1 MTELRG
7 CEIPLANTPCG
18 ACGGEPAW
26 EFEVGVLCPG
36 CYAHGALPNPKV
48 VALASNTILPT
59 SGKRLTRQHLEADVQ
74 TQIVD
79 ADLARGISES
89 QLQDAVVKLAT
100 LAGWLVHAE
109 HVAMSNKGWR
119 TPIQGHKGFPDL
131 VLVRSSRVIFAECKS
146 ERGRLTEEQMQWIN
160 WLEGTGKVSPVYIW
174 RPSDWLSGD
183 IEIVLRQPGES
194 CTGG

>member
-1 MTELRG
+1 MTVTPG
-7 CEIPLANTPCG
+7 YEIPLANTPCG

-48 VALASNTILPT
+48 VVLASNTIS
-59 SGKRLTRQHLEADVQ
+59 SGKMT
-74 TQIVD
+74 
-79 ADLARGISES
+79 ES
-89 QLQDAVVKLAT
+89 QLQDAIIKLAT

-174 RPSDWLSGD
+174 RPSDWLSGKV
-183 IEIVLRQPGES
+183 ERVLA
-194 CTGG
+194 